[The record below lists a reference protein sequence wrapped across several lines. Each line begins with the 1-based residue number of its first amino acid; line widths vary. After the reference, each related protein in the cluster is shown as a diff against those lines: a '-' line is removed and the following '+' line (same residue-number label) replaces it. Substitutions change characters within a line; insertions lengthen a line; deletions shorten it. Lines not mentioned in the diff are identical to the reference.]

1 MSKIPGLH
9 IRIAGRWPYLIEFLA
24 CRLFSGE
31 SRSLTITTRVVYIGR
46 VSSRTTPL
54 PGGELEYAVLASL
67 WRLGT
72 ATARD
77 LHRLVG
83 EPQGLVYTTIAKV
96 LDRLTAKG
104 LVARK
109 RTGKAFVYRARIE
122 QSVIELARARVA
134 LKGLLGSAPQPPMA
148 TLVEAVESLD
158 PQLLDEL
165 EKAVAARRRSQH

>member
-1 MSKIPGLH
+1 MGKH
-9 IRIAGRWPYLIEFLA
+9 A
-24 CRLFSGE
+24 
-31 SRSLTITTRVVYIGR
+31 
-46 VSSRTTPL
+46 TPL
-54 PGGELEYAVLASL
+54 PGGELEYAVLSSL

-83 EPQGLVYTTIAKV
+83 EPEGLVYTTIAKV

-109 RTGKAFVYRARIE
+109 RTGKAFTYRARVE
-122 QSVIELARARVA
+122 QTAVELARARLA
-134 LKGLLGSAPQPPMA
+134 LKGLLGSTPRPPMA

-158 PQLLDEL
+158 PQLLEEL
-165 EKAVAARRRSQH
+165 EKAVAARRRSQHGA